1 MTIYVDTLIF
11 TNIIIDYLLLILTAK
26 ILKINFKYFRVV
38 IASVA
43 GGFSSLIILLPVLNF
58 LCNLGIKTGITAI
71 LTFLAFGFNKFNIFF
86 KRVFAL
92 FLVTMGF
99 SGIILFLITAFE
111 SNFLTVNNSIIYL
124 NISPILLIIFTVIAY
139 FILQITEK
147 IRFGKVDL
155 IHKIKFIYDETE
167 YSFLSRYDTCCNIKE
182 PFSGGEVILV
192 EKNLLD
198 KLTVP
203 NGKIRII
210 PFESLGGDGIIQ
222 GFLPQELYID
232 NNKIHRTVYIG
243 ITENIIKGEINS
255 IFNYK
260 NICE

>member
-124 NISPILLIIFTVIAY
+124 NIS
-139 FILQITEK
+139 
-147 IRFGKVDL
+147 D
-155 IHKIKFIYDETE
+155 
-167 YSFLSRYDTCCNIKE
+167 NIVK
-182 PFSGGEVILV
+182 
-192 EKNLLD
+192 
-198 KLTVP
+198 
-203 NGKIRII
+203 
-210 PFESLGGDGIIQ
+210 
-222 GFLPQELYID
+222 
-232 NNKIHRTVYIG
+232 
-243 ITENIIKGEINS
+243 
-255 IFNYK
+255 
-260 NICE
+260 